1 MRHLESRL
9 QSACV
14 RWARLQYPVCR
25 TLLFAVPN
33 GYYTTASQARIAKA
47 EGLVSG
53 VADLILLHPSCD
65 DSYAG
70 LCIEMKTA
78 KGRQSENQK
87 IFQQA
92 VKEQGL
98 YYYAV
103 VRSFEEFKD
112 LLTSYL
118 GEPKKEKLLL

>member
-1 MRHLESRL
+1 MRHLESSL
-9 QSACV
+9 QQTCV
-14 RWARLQYPVCR
+14 RWARYQYPILR

-33 GYYTTASQARIAKA
+33 GYRTSASQARIAKA
-47 EGLVSG
+47 EGLVAG
-53 VADLILLHPSCD
+53 VADLILAHPSED
-65 DSYAG
+65 GQYAI
-70 LCIEMKTA
+70 LFIEMKTD